1 MMELSRR
8 KLFAGAAAAGAATA
22 LTPLAGGSVQAAAP
36 AAGKQNAG
44 WYRYK
49 VGDFE
54 ITTVTDG
61 ITVGPLADAYV
72 RNAPKNEVSAELSAM
87 HLPPDKATN

>member
-1 MMELSRR
+1 MTELTRR
-8 KLFAGAAAAGAATA
+8 TLFAGAAAATA
-22 LTPLAGGSVQAAAP
+22 LAPLLGGSMQAAAP

-54 ITTVTDG
+54 VTVVTDG
-61 ITVGPLADAYV
+61 VTV
-72 RNAPKNEVSAELSAM
+72 
-87 HLPPDKATN
+87 